1 MIRKISLNGISVEY
15 EFEYKKV
22 KNVNL
27 RVKSDGTVHVSA
39 SRRVSVKFI
48 EDFMRSKA
56 DFILN
61 ALEKFESRP
70 ETSPSRYFEEN
81 ELICFVNEYCR
92 EVFPYYSARGVAY
105 PEIKFR
111 KMVSRWGSCQPKKGI
126 VTFSK
131 YLAYAPPECVKY
143 VVLHEFTH
151 FFEANHGKGFY
162 TELSRVCPNYKA
174 LRERM
179 KTINIRN
186 ILEE

>member
-1 MIRKISLNGISVEY
+1 MIRKISLNGVSLEY
-15 EFEYKKV
+15 ELEYKKV

-27 RVKSDGTVHVSA
+27 RIKSDGTVHVSA
-39 SRRVSVKFI
+39 SRRVSVRFI

-61 ALEKFESRP
+61 ALEKFENRH
-70 ETSPSRYFEEN
+70 ETVPSRYFEES
-81 ELICFVNEYCR
+81 ELRDLINAYCR
-92 EVFPYYSARGVAY
+92 EIFPYYSARGVAY
-105 PEIKFR
+105 PEIIFR

-143 VVLHEFTH
+143 VVLHEFSH

-162 TELSRVCPNYKA
+162 SELSRVCPNYKA

>member
-1 MIRKISLNGISVEY
+1 MIRKISLNGVSLEY
-15 EFEYKKV
+15 ELEYKKV

-27 RVKSDGTVHVSA
+27 RIKSDGTVHVSA
-39 SRRVSVKFI
+39 SRRVSVRFI

-61 ALEKFESRP
+61 ALEKFENRH
-70 ETSPSRYFEEN
+70 ETVPSRYFEES
-81 ELICFVNEYCR
+81 ELRDLINAYCR
-92 EVFPYYSARGVAY
+92 EIFPYYSARGVAY
-105 PEIKFR
+105 PEIIFR

-151 FFEANHGKGFY
+151 FFEADHGKGFY

-179 KTINIRN
+179 
-186 ILEE
+186 